1 MTAMY
6 TGHRLLG
13 KCARPKSSKL
23 KGEPPKMFP
32 EKKFSEIKS
41 ENLALIKC
49 FK

>member
-1 MTAMY
+1 MY
-6 TGHRLLG
+6 TGHRFLG
-13 KCARPKSSKL
+13 KCARQKSLKL
-23 KGEPPKMFP
+23 TGEPPKMFS